1 MRKQSYDILIIGAGI
16 FGLAAAIELRKRAF
30 KVALINPDRIPHP
43 RAASTDISKIVR
55 MEYGSDLQY
64 FEMAAEAIRG
74 WRHWNVL
81 LGEKVFHE
89 IGFLLL
95 MQHPITHANQ
105 LFEKNNQHLLE
116 EKGFPYEVFD
126 AAMIK
131 SLFPAIN
138 PAFFPHALFSKSAGF
153 VKSAKAIQALAF
165 HAQQLG
171 VKIYE
176 GQCGEDLLIEKNKV
190 VGIRT
195 LECESFYAEH
205 TLVAAGAHSSTLI
218 PGLKN
223 VLKPTGHPVFHL
235 APKEKSIFEHP
246 RLPVFSADL
255 SNTGW
260 YGFPYDSKAAVVKVA
275 QHSNGIPVDP
285 ERDDRRVGDNQV
297 KDMRAFFGQ
306 AFPALHKAPLV
317 YTRICLYT
325 DTPDGHFWID
335 RFPTV
340 EGLSVASGGSGH
352 AMKMGPVLG
361 PIIADMIEE
370 KSNPW
375 LDRFRRRTFDGGVS
389 PQEEAR
395 FFKEIS

>member
-1 MRKQSYDILIIGAGI
+1 FELDRPAGGIGRDCPDSLGEVRQR
-16 FGLAAAIELRKRAF
+16 GR
-30 KVALINPDRIPHP
+30 VAQVVLWHDLDP

-55 MEYGSDLQY
+55 MEYGSDRQY

-74 WRHWNVL
+74 WRQWNTL

-89 IGFLLL
+89 VGFLLL
-95 MQHPITHANQ
+95 MQNAISHPSQI
-105 LFEKNNQHLLE
+105 FEKNNRDLLQ
-116 EKGFPYEVFD
+116 EKGFPYEEFD
-126 AAMIK
+126 APQIK

-138 PAFFPHALFSKSAGF
+138 SEFFSHALFSKMAGY
-153 VKSAKAIQALAF
+153 VESAKAIEVLAKF
-165 HAQQLG
+165 AKKLG
-171 VKIYE
+171 VQFFT
-176 GQCGEDLLIEKNKV
+176 GQTGEELLVEQDKV

-195 LECESFYAEH
+195 LEGETFYAEH
-205 TLVAAGAHSSTLI
+205 TLIAAGAHSSLLV

-235 APKEKSIFEHP
+235 VPRDKHIFESPH
-246 RLPVFSADL
+246 LPVFSADI

-260 YGFPYDSKAAVVKVA
+260 YGFPYHPKAAVVKIA
-275 QHSNGIPVDP
+275 RHTNGIPLHP
-285 ERDDRRVGDNQV
+285 IADDRRVGDKLV
-297 KDMRAFFGQ
+297 RDMRDFVAN
-306 AFPALHKAPLV
+306 AFPALNQSPLV

-340 EGLSVASGGSGH
+340 DGLSIASGGSGH

-370 KSNPW
+370 KANPW
-375 LDRFRRRTFDGGVS
+375 LDRFRRRTFEEGVS
-389 PQEEAR
+389 QQEEAR
-395 FFKEIS
+395 FFEEIS